1 MKNKI
6 VLIAFITQCVIYA
19 QQTFRFQYDTAGNQ
33 VERYISYSGRYA
45 NSNAPTTETTTTLQE
60 YDEFKYYP
68 NPVKEELYLEWTNA
82 EDKSV
87 QEIQLFD
94 LQGKVMY
101 QKMTNDLKSTSIP
114 FQPLAKGVYFL
125 HIQYS
130 NQTQKSIKILKD

>member
-1 MKNKI
+1 MKKKM
-6 VLIAFITQCVIYA
+6 VLIAFITQCVIYS
-19 QQTFRFQYDTAGNQ
+19 QQTFIFEYDTAGNQ
-33 VERYISYSGRYA
+33 IERYISYSGRYA
-45 NSNAPTTETTTTLQE
+45 HTQTETTTTLQE

-87 QEIQLFD
+87 LEIQLFD

-114 FQPLAKGVYFL
+114 FQSLAKGVYFL
-125 HIQYS
+125 QIQYS

>member
-1 MKNKI
+1 MKKSI
-6 VLIAFITQCVIYA
+6 ILFALITNYVIYA
-19 QQTFRFQYDTAGNQ
+19 QQTFKFQYDAAGNQ

-45 NSNAPTTETTTTLQE
+45 NIQTETTTTLQE

-87 QEIQLFD
+87 LEIQLFD
-94 LQGKVMY
+94 LQGKIMY
-101 QKMTNDLKSTSIP
+101 QKKTNDLKTTSIP
-114 FQPLAKGVYFL
+114 FQSLAKGVYFL
-125 HIQYS
+125 RIQYS